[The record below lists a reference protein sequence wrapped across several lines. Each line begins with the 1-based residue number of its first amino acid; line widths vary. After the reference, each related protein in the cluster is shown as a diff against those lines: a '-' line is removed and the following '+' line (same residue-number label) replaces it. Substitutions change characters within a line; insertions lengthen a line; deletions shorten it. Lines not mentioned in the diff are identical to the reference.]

1 MTDDERLKLARRAA
15 VAPMCFY
22 AGAGVFYGLG
32 LLRVDVPDWWVWFS
46 VGTLLVVAGVYTFV
60 RARRALRRP

>member
-1 MTDDERLKLARRAA
+1 MTDDERIRLARRAA

-32 LLRVDVPDWWVWFS
+32 LLRVDHAEWWVWFS
-46 VGTLLVVAGVYTFV
+46 VGTLLAVAGVYTFV
-60 RARRALRRP
+60 RARRALRRR

>member
-1 MTDDERLKLARRAA
+1 MTDDERTRLARRAA

-32 LLRVDVPDWWVWFS
+32 LLRVDCADWWFWFS
-46 VGTLLVVAGVYTFV
+46 VGTLLAVAGVYAFV
-60 RARRALRRP
+60 RARRALHRR